1 MVGGGWK
8 LGADPARSA
17 EHGLHLQAV
26 GLEADA
32 LKEFDQDIQCCLEEH
47 WILRCKVGVIHIK
60 DCEEPSH
67 QFGEFL
73 FPMVLHSLPW

>member
-8 LGADPARSA
+8 LGADPAGSA
-17 EHGLHLQAV
+17 DHGLHLQAV

-47 WILRCKVGVIHIK
+47 WIPRRKVGVIHIE

-67 QFGEFL
+67 LCSEFL
-73 FPMVLHSLPW
+73 FPMVLRSLPG